1 MDNIGDAL
9 KKAAEKKKDAFE
21 IGIPSSKPGFCDSV
35 EYKKQPSTPA
45 PIPPKATVNRA
56 KIVDPRIVAYYEDNG
71 KILEDYRAL
80 LTQILSIQEESGK
93 VLKTIALTSSR
104 EGEGKSIT
112 ALNMSIILAK
122 NYKKKTLIMDC
133 NIRNP
138 GINTLL
144 GINIKK
150 GLSDILREDIPF
162 SVEILETGIDKLS
175 MIPAGEIYSNPAQ
188 VFASER
194 MKSLL
199 EEIKKQFDII
209 ILDTPAVIPYADP
222 RILAPLVDGVLL
234 VIQSGRVR
242 REVVQRTESI
252 LQEVGANILGCL
264 LTGVEYY
271 IPEYIHR
278 HL

>member
-9 KKAAEKKKDAFE
+9 KKAAEKKKDTFGK
-21 IGIPSSKPGFCDSV
+21 GIIPLKSDSPVPV
-35 EYKKQPSTPA
+35 EYKKSIETSGIDKTNLKRGKQ
-45 PIPPKATVNRA
+45 
-56 KIVDPRIVAYYEDNG
+56 VDPRIVAYYEDNG

-80 LTQILSIQEESGK
+80 LMQILSIQEEPGK
-93 VLKTIALTSSR
+93 QLKTIALTSSR

-150 GLSDILREDIPF
+150 GLSDILREDVPF
-162 SVEILETGIDKLS
+162 NVEILETGVDNLG

-194 MKSLL
+194 MKNLL
-199 EEIKKQFDII
+199 EEVKKQFDII

-222 RILAPLVDGVLL
+222 RILAPLVDGIILL
-234 VIQSGRVR
+234 VQSGRVR
-242 REVVQRTESI
+242 REVLQRTESI

-271 IPEYIHR
+271 IPEYIHQ